1 MRILGAADE
10 GFRLRP
16 APMLA
21 DMVRILGI
29 EPRDKRVLAVKRRVH
44 WRAALGPLAREIVE
58 CTGLGVCT
66 SEYAQLQFEQVRR
79 PIYRLDPGI
88 NGPAH

>member
-16 APMLA
+16 APMSP

-29 EPRDKRVLAVKRRVH
+29 EPRDRRVPTIKRRVR
-44 WRAALGPLAREIVE
+44 WRAALGPLAREIVG
-58 CTGLGVCT
+58 CAGLGVCA
-66 SEYAQLQFEQVRR
+66 SDHAQLPFEQVRR
-79 PIYRLDPGI
+79 PIYPLDPGA